1 MAYAVSN
8 DGSGE
13 GIRAQLFDSTGTPVG
28 ADFAVNGLTTGDQ
41 ELPIAVGLVNGGF
54 LISWADSG
62 SHAYAGQFYDAAG
75 HAVGG
80 QVTLAPGGDS
90 VFDIATLASGNLVI
104 VWPAADGE
112 LKGQI
117 YTVDGATVG
126 AEFQINTP
134 TPGIDML
141 PDITALASGGFAVA
155 WTSPTAAG
163 DGDIHA
169 QVFTANGTPA
179 GDEIVVGSSPLGETL
194 PHLVSFGTDD
204 LMVAWL
210 QYDEELNAAMM
221 MRPLYTAVQGTEA
234 SDVLAA
240 TSGRDFF
247 FGHGGD
253 DQLFGGD
260 ASDEL
265 HGDSGNDTLDGGNGN
280 DTLDGGAGDDVIN
293 TGSSTGTPFD
303 GDLVWGGSGGDHIT
317 AGDGWDTIYSDQRED
332 PELGYA
338 IFNINFPEFYHGPTL
353 DRGSEVD
360 VIVAGGGDDFV
371 SIGYGDSADGGSE
384 SGGSVGDRLMV
395 SFAAAPSGIT
405 ADFRNPT
412 LTIGGG
418 TITAFESVLYLE
430 GSQFN
435 DVFTFGSFPGDSH
448 GGTEISTLGG
458 DDQVI
463 AGFYTVN
470 IWGGDGNDLLDAHA
484 SQNLQY
490 IDGGNGNDTIIG
502 SSFGGS
508 SWLDGGEGDDTIH
521 GGALGEILRGGA
533 GNDMLDGGNGTDI
546 ADYGDSTVGVSVS
559 LAVTGPQD
567 THDGTDTLVS
577 IENLQGS
584 AFSDTLIGDAN
595 ANEIHAGAGDD
606 MLIGGGGNDLLDG
619 SDGNDTLDGRGSSAT
634 LVGGNGNDTYY
645 VDGGDTINETIGGVP
660 TTGTDQVYSSVT
672 FTLGLFLENL
682 TLTEAGAIN
691 GTGNNLNNIIVGNS
705 AANVLSGSGGSDTL
719 EGGAGDDVLHGGFNV
734 DTLTGGAGND
744 LFSDSKAGLNGDT
757 ISDFSVGDKIV
768 LTDATLAG
776 FTYSLSG
783 HTLTYTGGS
792 LTLTNVPGG
801 RIVAAAA
808 AGGGVELTV
817 VREVHNDFNGDGK
830 SDLLWR
836 SDAGY
841 LSDWLGTATGALANN
856 DANAATWAPTSW
868 HVAGTGDFNGDG
880 KIDLLWRADS
890 GHLSNWLG
898 SATGGFANNDANAAT
913 WAPTSWHIVG
923 TGDFNGDGK
932 SDILWRADTGHLSD
946 WLGSSSGAFVNNDA
960 NAATWAPTS
969 WHIVG
974 TGDFNG
980 DGKVDLLWRADTG
993 HLSDWLGTA
1002 SGGFVNNDNNAATW
1016 APTNWT
1022 VVATGD
1028 FNGDHID
1035 DILWRAD
1042 TGHLSNW
1049 LGTATGGFVNND
1061 ANAATWAPST
1071 WHIAA
1076 TGDFNGDGKT
1086 DIAWRADTGHL
1097 SNWLGSATGGF
1108 VNNDANAATWAPTD
1122 WHVQD
1127 PFVHDSLV

>member
-1 MAYAVSN
+1 LGALSRPPATRK
-8 DGSGE
+8 E
-13 GIRAQLFDSTGTPVG
+13 RAGNGCEYLDIIGGV
-28 ADFAVNGLTTGDQ
+28 FAM
-41 ELPIAVGLVNGGF
+41 I
-54 LISWADSG
+54 I
-62 SHAYAGQFYDAAG
+62 
-75 HAVGG
+75 
-80 QVTLAPGGDS
+80 
-90 VFDIATLASGNLVI
+90 
-104 VWPAADGE
+104 
-112 LKGQI
+112 
-117 YTVDGATVG
+117 
-126 AEFQINTP
+126 
-134 TPGIDML
+134 
-141 PDITALASGGFAVA
+141 
-155 WTSPTAAG
+155 
-163 DGDIHA
+163 
-169 QVFTANGTPA
+169 NGTPGPDTINGTSDA
-179 GDEIVVGSSPLGETL
+179 DEIHAGGGADIIHANGGDDLIYLDATTDIVAGEVIDGGTGNDTLIAVSQLNDPFRFSLVGVTLSGVETL
-194 PHLVSFGTDD
+194 RTSGTARIGIGTAQLVDVTTFDGSFFFTDSGAIS
-204 LMVAWL
+204 LAGKNAAATVTF
-210 QYDEELNAAMM
+210 ELNAAGNQLDLSAFT
-221 MRPLYTAVQGTEA
+221 PSVGGFTIVAGSDSADSITGTGSA
-234 SDVLAA
+234 DQLFAN
-240 TSGRDFF
+240 
-247 FGHGGD
+247 GGD
-253 DQLFGGD
+253 DFVFGG
-260 ASDEL
+260 
-265 HGDSGNDTLDGGNGN
+265 GGG
-280 DTLDGGAGDDVIN
+280 DTLDGGAG
-293 TGSSTGTPFD
+293 
-303 GDLVWGGSGGDHIT
+303 GDT
-317 AGDGWDTIYSDQRED
+317 
-332 PELGYA
+332 
-338 IFNINFPEFYHGPTL
+338 
-353 DRGSEVD
+353 
-360 VIVAGGGDDFV
+360 
-371 SIGYGDSADGGSE
+371 
-384 SGGSVGDRLMV
+384 
-395 SFAAAPSGIT
+395 
-405 ADFRNPT
+405 
-412 LTIGGG
+412 
-418 TITAFESVLYLE
+418 
-430 GSQFN
+430 
-435 DVFTFGSFPGDSH
+435 
-448 GGTEISTLGG
+448 
-458 DDQVI
+458 
-463 AGFYTVN
+463 
-470 IWGGDGNDLLDAHA
+470 
-484 SQNLQY
+484 
-490 IDGGNGNDTIIG
+490 
-502 SSFGGS
+502 
-508 SWLDGGEGDDTIH
+508 
-521 GGALGEILRGGA
+521 LRGG
-533 GNDMLDGGNGTDI
+533 
-546 ADYGDSTVGVSVS
+546 
-559 LAVTGPQD
+559 TG
-567 THDGTDTLVS
+567 
-577 IENLQGS
+577 
-584 AFSDTLIGDAN
+584 A
-595 ANEIHAGAGDD
+595 
-606 MLIGGGGNDLLDG
+606 
-619 SDGNDTLDGRGSSAT
+619 
-634 LVGGNGNDTYY
+634 
-645 VDGGDTINETIGGVP
+645 
-660 TTGTDQVYSSVT
+660 
-672 FTLGLFLENL
+672 
-682 TLTEAGAIN
+682 
-691 GTGNNLNNIIVGNS
+691 
-705 AANVLSGSGGSDTL
+705 
-719 EGGAGDDVLHGGFNV
+719 

-1127 PFVHDSLV
+1127 ALL